1 MQQPLVVNL
10 SPTGCSK
17 KKVFSTNLKEHLMQS
32 SITQDKTLM
41 EAVFYT
47 SINETIVV
55 ASIYTD
61 YHVQKRKRD

>member
-10 SPTGCSK
+10 SPTGWSK
-17 KKVFSTNLKEHLMQS
+17 KKNSTNLKEHLMQS

>member
-1 MQQPLVVNL
+1 
-10 SPTGCSK
+10 
-17 KKVFSTNLKEHLMQS
+17 MQS